1 LLAALAALLPK
12 EFVAITINVYAVPF
26 VRPLTVTGEDAPVPV
41 IPLGLDTIVYPV
53 IAPPPTSAGAVK
65 VTDTVPLAPVAVA
78 VPIVGA
84 LGTFNGK
91 YEAVKN
97 PA

>member
-1 LLAALAALLPK
+1 
-12 EFVAITINVYAVPF
+12 
-26 VRPLTVTGEDAPVPV
+26 VTGEEEPVPV
-41 IPLGLDTIVYPV
+41 TVAPVDVLVAIAVYPV
-53 IAPPPTSAGAVK
+53 IAPPPTLDGAVN
-65 VTDTVPLAPVAVA
+65 VTDTSAEVPAVA

-84 LGTFNGK
+84 SGTFNGK

>member
-1 LLAALAALLPK
+1 VYVLP
-12 EFVAITINVYAVPF
+12 V
-26 VRPLTVTGEDAPVPV
+26 VRPLTVIGEDAPVPKNLA
-41 IPLGLDTIVYPV
+41 PLDESVATAVYPV
-53 IAPPPTSAGAVK
+53 IAPPPTLDGAVK
-65 VTDTVPLAPVAVA
+65 VVERTPVEGCEA

-91 YEAVKN
+91 YEAVKT